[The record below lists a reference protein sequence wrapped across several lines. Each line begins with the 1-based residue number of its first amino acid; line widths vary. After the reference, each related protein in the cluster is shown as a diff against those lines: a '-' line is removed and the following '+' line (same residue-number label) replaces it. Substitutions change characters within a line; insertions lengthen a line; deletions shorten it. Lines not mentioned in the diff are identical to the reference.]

1 MDDPERAVHVPG
13 EVAGED
19 DLVAPRRPVA
29 GAAEQRAGRRDLL
42 EAGAVDIDHEQ
53 TNGIAV
59 LVGAAED
66 KALAVGRVV
75 ARRVTA
81 AWVRG
86 DPDQAA
92 PVGGA
97 DRVDPVSARV
107 GRLVPLVAGET
118 LVVR

>member
-29 GAAEQRAGRRDLL
+29 AAAEQRAGRRDLL
-42 EAGAVDIDHEQ
+42 ETGSVDIDHEQ

-66 KALAVGRVV
+66 EPSPLRRVV
-75 ARRVTA
+75 AGVVMASRI
-81 AWVRG
+81 RG
-86 DPDQAA
+86 DPGQAA
-92 PVGGA
+92 PVRRA

-107 GRLVPLVAGET
+107 GGLAGQLAGET
-118 LVVR
+118 LAVR